1 MCSKLSLAIWSFS
14 RHLIGRE
21 HFFEIQNKHD
31 MDNDSDM
38 ILPYDGE
45 FQKAKSIGNVADGEG
60 QGFMHR
66 LVIKWRQII

>member
-1 MCSKLSLAIWSFS
+1 
-14 RHLIGRE
+14 
-21 HFFEIQNKHD
+21 

-60 QGFMHR
+60 QGSLHR
-66 LVIKWRQII
+66 LVSQRRLIT

>member
-1 MCSKLSLAIWSFS
+1 
-14 RHLIGRE
+14 
-21 HFFEIQNKHD
+21 

-60 QGFMHR
+60 QGSTNR
-66 LVIKWRQII
+66 LINRRRRIT